1 MENKKNLESL
11 FFEPVVSSLRAI
23 SKDDNIITSNNHK
36 LISYE
41 KSFLGIKSTNYLE
54 STEIFLLKHRE
65 AFELCQHLYEEL
77 TKYDGK
83 VLNHFHSPNLSWIA
97 ILYSSQTFENN
108 DIAND
113 MIKNKLI
120 IDSYSSLNTFDEVQK
135 QVDSND
141 LKMPKNIDL
150 VVGINSGYNEG
161 DIPTFYLILRH
172 KQDQYHSFLT
182 IDNYKFSTEEI
193 EAHLRENKSIDVL
206 KKYLKENVSKHFEY
220 QLKSFVM
227 LYNQLSRIS
236 ISKENFIP
244 VCLDLYNLNRS
255 LTSLKN
261 DKNLQRRVKSLIKA
275 CEQFIN
281 TTSSNF
287 NCSLFIDFI
296 IRYNYIN
303 LESIEISRDKIEN
316 LFVQKRAYQKIESI
330 FPSFSKSQTNF
341 IDYLSEQGETWE
353 KVVEII

>member
-1 MENKKNLESL
+1 
-11 FFEPVVSSLRAI
+11 
-23 SKDDNIITSNNHK
+23 
-36 LISYE
+36 
-41 KSFLGIKSTNYLE
+41 
-54 STEIFLLKHRE
+54 
-65 AFELCQHLYEEL
+65 
-77 TKYDGK
+77 
-83 VLNHFHSPNLSWIA
+83 
-97 ILYSSQTFENN
+97 
-108 DIAND
+108 
-113 MIKNKLI
+113 
-120 IDSYSSLNTFDEVQK
+120 
-135 QVDSND
+135 
-141 LKMPKNIDL
+141 
-150 VVGINSGYNEG
+150 
-161 DIPTFYLILRH
+161 
-172 KQDQYHSFLT
+172 
-182 IDNYKFSTEEI
+182 
-193 EAHLRENKSIDVL
+193 
-206 KKYLKENVSKHFEY
+206 
-220 QLKSFVM
+220 M